1 MHPSKDFVITPR
13 RDHTSTWAPHARGLS
28 FWVNVSTI
36 ACMAMLEYNEILPKK
51 VILLEGGPYEVLD
64 AHVFRKQQR
73 KPVNQTKLRHL
84 ITGKVTEQAFHVSE
98 KVPEADLSTK
108 NVKFLY
114 LNKGEFW
121 FCAENNPADRYELSA
136 DIIGEPGNF
145 LKPNTIVE
153 ALVFDEEIIAVR
165 IPIKVELVVKDA
177 PPAVRG
183 DTSKGGNKIIT
194 LETGATVNA
203 PLFINE
209 GDRVI
214 INTETGQY
222 VERA

>member
-1 MHPSKDFVITPR
+1 
-13 RDHTSTWAPHARGLS
+13 
-28 FWVNVSTI
+28 
-36 ACMAMLEYNEILPKK
+36 MAMLEYNEILPKK
-51 VILLEGGPYEVLD
+51 VILLDEEPYEVLD

-98 KVPEADLSTK
+98 KVPEAELSTRS
-108 NVKFLY
+108 VKYLY
-114 LNKGEFW
+114 NNRGEWW
-121 FCAENNPADRYELSA
+121 FCAEHNPSDRFQLADS
-136 DIIGEPGNF
+136 IVGEPGKF

-153 ALVFDEEIIAVR
+153 GLVFDDEIIALRV
-165 IPIKVELVVKDA
+165 PIKVELVVKEA

-183 DTSKGGNKIIT
+183 DTSKGGNKLIT

-209 GDRVI
+209 GDVVI
-214 INTETGQY
+214 INTQEGSY
-222 VERA
+222 VERADKK